1 MSESDTSGVG
11 DEPPPY
17 MIFVVVF
24 LFFLTGL
31 LGFLVCH
38 LLKKKGYRCRTGD
51 VDFEEDQEDKLA
63 ENTGGLVG
71 LLPVGQMKDGRGPG
85 GSSNH

>member
-1 MSESDTSGVG
+1 MSESQTSEEG
-11 DEPPPY
+11 EHPQPY
-17 MIFVVVF
+17 IIFVVVF

-51 VDFEEDQEDKLA
+51 MDYGEEEEEAEKLGG
-63 ENTGGLVG
+63 NTGLS
-71 LLPVGQMKDGRGPG
+71 GQ
-85 GSSNH
+85 

>member
-1 MSESDTSGVG
+1 MTELEVSEGG

-31 LGFLVCH
+31 FGFLVCH
-38 LLKKKGYRCRTGD
+38 LLKKKGYRCRTGELED
-51 VDFEEDQEDKLA
+51 EEGEGEKIGINAD
-63 ENTGGLVG
+63 GGLRIDMEP
-71 LLPVGQMKDGRGPG
+71 LSPHTNTRAL
-85 GSSNH
+85 

>member
-1 MSESDTSGVG
+1 MSGSENSGVG

-24 LFFLTGL
+24 LFFLIGL
-31 LGFLVCH
+31 LGFLVCN

-51 VDFEEDQEDKLA
+51 MDFEEEENDKLG
-63 ENTGGLVG
+63 ENAGGWG
-71 LLPVGQMKDGRGPG
+71 KKTIRWRSHFFFQIK
-85 GSSNH
+85 SE

>member
-1 MSESDTSGVG
+1 MSESGKPGVG
-11 DEPPPY
+11 DQPPSY

-51 VDFEEDQEDKLA
+51 MDFEEDEEEKLA
-63 ENTGGLVG
+63 ENTGEPVVWSVG
-71 LLPVGQMKDGRGPG
+71 SLYR
-85 GSSNH
+85 